1 MNFNQLDST
10 IETKPEHE
18 VKVNN
23 RKDLE
28 INGVKELDSFDSE
41 EFLMETTMGYLIV
54 RGNNLQLQNLN
65 VEDGI
70 VHIREKFMN
79 LPILMNSV
87 RKKLKVYLANYSD
100 DFACAT
106 NHYAN
111 NDCRWCISRVCI

>member
-18 VKVNN
+18 LKVNN

-70 VHIREKFMN
+70 VHI
-79 LPILMNSV
+79 SG
-87 RKKLKVYLANYSD
+87 KVYELTYIDEQREEKAKSL
-100 DFACAT
+100 FSKLF
-106 NHYAN
+106 
-111 NDCRWCISRVCI
+111 R